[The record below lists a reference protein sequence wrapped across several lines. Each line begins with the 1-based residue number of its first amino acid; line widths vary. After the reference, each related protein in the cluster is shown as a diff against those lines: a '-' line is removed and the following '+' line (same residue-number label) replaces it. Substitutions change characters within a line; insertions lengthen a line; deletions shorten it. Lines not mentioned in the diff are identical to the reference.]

1 MARGHR
7 IWACRGEGWESVNP
21 FQPGESTA
29 FGLLKPFASVLMG
42 TVLLCPEDLYRKLE
56 YTLGLPT
63 LPRVEVTEKLVV
75 RTHHHNY

>member
-1 MARGHR
+1 
-7 IWACRGEGWESVNP
+7 
-21 FQPGESTA
+21 
-29 FGLLKPFASVLMG
+29 MG
-42 TVLLCPEDLYRKLE
+42 TVLLCLEDLYRKLE